1 MDSIAQK
8 KVQRYKNGISAIII
22 FAVLSVINVFA
33 YAYTET
39 YFLFSSYVS
48 LVATSVL
55 LELGAGS
62 VAIIV
67 SLILVAPYVVFA
79 ILARKRPWAMIVS
92 LVLVSVDTLF
102 LLLDVLLTGDVAVI
116 ASFIVDIICHA
127 LVIVE
132 LLIAV
137 INKDAVKLMAE
148 EKLRGESLPDQ
159 VKTEVLPDG
168 QVVTV
173 LEDTDVFSDVQNDSA
188 LANVKRKITITRNK
202 AYVNGGLKFGV
213 VMDGV
218 EVVQLKNGE
227 TANIMVS
234 GSAHAFCIQLQNYNS
249 NYLQIPAGTE
259 DRAYVVT
266 HITKWFSPCEIR
278 IDEADND

>member
-1 MDSIAQK
+1 MDSISQK
-8 KVQRYKNGISAIII
+8 KIKNYKNGITSIIL
-22 FAVLSVINVFA
+22 FAALSVVNVFL
-33 YAYTET
+33 YAISES
-39 YFLFSSYVS
+39 YFLFSSYIS
-48 LVATSVL
+48 LIVTSALV
-55 LELGAGS
+55 EFGA
-62 VAIIV
+62 VAIIA
-67 SLILVAPYVVFA
+67 SLVLVAPYVVFA
-79 ILARKRPWAMIVS
+79 ILSRKRPWAMIAALA
-92 LVLVSVDTLF
+92 LVVIDTLF
-102 LLLDVLLTGDVAVI
+102 LVIISLLTWDPEVI
-116 ASFIVDIICHA
+116 LSSIVDIVCHA
-127 LVIVE
+127 VIIVE
-132 LLIAV
+132 LAIAV
-137 INKDAVKLMAE
+137 ANKEAVKLMEAAKLKGE
-148 EKLRGESLPDQ
+148 EFPDQ
-159 VKTEVLPDG
+159 VKTEVLPNG

-188 LANVKRKITITRNK
+188 LANVKRKITVTRKK

-234 GSAHAFCIQLQNYNS
+234 GSAHAFCIQLQDYNS

-266 HITKWFSPCEIR
+266 NIAKWFSPCEIR